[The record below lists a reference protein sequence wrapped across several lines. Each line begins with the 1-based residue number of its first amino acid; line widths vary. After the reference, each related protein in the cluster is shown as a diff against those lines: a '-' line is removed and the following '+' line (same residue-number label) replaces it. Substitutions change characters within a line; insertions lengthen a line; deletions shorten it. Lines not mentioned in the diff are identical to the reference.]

1 MRGRRL
7 IVYGLA
13 AVLVLLQWPLWFG
26 NGGAW
31 RVWQLSREIAAQQEE
46 NARLRE
52 RNRALAAEVVDLK
65 SGLAAVEE
73 RARIE
78 LGMVK
83 QGETFF
89 HVIDAPYEG
98 APYVPPPSARPD

>member
-1 MRGRRL
+1 MRARRL

-13 AVLVLLQWPLWFG
+13 AVLVLLQYPLWFG
-26 NGGAW
+26 SGGAW
-31 RVWQLSREIAAQQEE
+31 SVWQLSRQIAVQQEE

-52 RNRALAAEVVDLK
+52 RNRALAAEVIDLK

-73 RARIE
+73 RARVE

-89 HVIDAPYEG
+89 HVIDQPYED
-98 APYVPPPSARPD
+98 APYVAPLRGTPE

>member
-1 MRGRRL
+1 MRARRA

-13 AVLVLLQWPLWFG
+13 ALLVLLQWPLWFG

-31 RVWQLSREIAAQQEE
+31 TVWRLSRQIAAQQEE

-52 RNRALAAEVVDLK
+52 RNRVLAAEVIDLK

-73 RARIE
+73 RARAE
-78 LGMVK
+78 LGMIK
-83 QGETFF
+83 RGETFF
-89 HVIDAPYEG
+89 HVIDQPYEG
-98 APYVPPPSARPD
+98 APYVPPRSGRPD